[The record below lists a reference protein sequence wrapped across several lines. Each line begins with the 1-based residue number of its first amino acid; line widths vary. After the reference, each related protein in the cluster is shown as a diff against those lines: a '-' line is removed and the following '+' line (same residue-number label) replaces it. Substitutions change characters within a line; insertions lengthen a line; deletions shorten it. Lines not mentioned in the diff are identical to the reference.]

1 MGYFNKT
8 QRDPLELV
16 TIIPDEKPHI
26 FIKKDSVCI
35 KECENKPCT
44 FYCPSRVYYWEDDSI
59 KVLYERCIE
68 CGACPYGCPYDNI
81 AWQFP
86 GGGFGVVY

>member
-1 MGYFNKT
+1 MGDLKKF
-8 QRDPLELV
+8 QRNPLELV

-26 FIKKDSVCI
+26 FIKDDRVCI
-35 KECENKPCT
+35 TQCENKPCT
-44 FYCPSRVYYWEDDSI
+44 FYCPSRVYYWKDESI
-59 KVLYERCIE
+59 KILYDRCIE

-86 GGGFGVVY
+86 SGGYGVVY